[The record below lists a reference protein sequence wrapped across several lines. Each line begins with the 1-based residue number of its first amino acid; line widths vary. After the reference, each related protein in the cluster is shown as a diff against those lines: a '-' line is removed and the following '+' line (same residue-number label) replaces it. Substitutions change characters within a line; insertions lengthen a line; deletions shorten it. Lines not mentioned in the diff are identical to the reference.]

1 MPTYIDFYLSENRYT
16 KVIECLEDYC
26 EKSGDFY
33 EIEEMFHIIND
44 LKSQRDEFYQ
54 KIAEDF
60 KKRQGDLK

>member
-1 MPTYIDFYLSENRYT
+1 MISIYRKNRYT

-44 LKSQRDEFYQ
+44 LKEQRHEFYQ

-60 KKRQGDLK
+60 NENKKGDLK